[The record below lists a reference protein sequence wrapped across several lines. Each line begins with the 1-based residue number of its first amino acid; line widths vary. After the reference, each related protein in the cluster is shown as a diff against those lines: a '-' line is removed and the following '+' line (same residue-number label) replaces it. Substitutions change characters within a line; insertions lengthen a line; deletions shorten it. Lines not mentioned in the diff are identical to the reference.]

1 MKVSRRVF
9 GNAFS
14 VDETLEPLL
23 PLRRVTWKVS
33 ETANSL
39 GTLSSLPR
47 LYTPTKDFYDS
58 CSVIKT

>member
-1 MKVSRRVF
+1 MNVARMVY
-9 GNAFS
+9 GNAFL

-23 PLRRVTWKVS
+23 PLRRVTWTVS
-33 ETANSL
+33 ETANSS

-58 CSVIKT
+58 YSVVKT